1 MKLYNMFN
9 TQNSEN
15 QILLSG
21 TYFRPNKGMPSPP
34 PSGVSMKESRPIRDK
49 PVSYLQAGLGTAD
62 AIQVDA
68 SLPPKIF
75 FGGRAATTGN
85 ESAVR
90 RLACMLFTSMH
101 GQSSQ
106 CLS

>member
-9 TQNSEN
+9 NQNSEN
-15 QILLSG
+15 QILFSG

-49 PVSYLQAGLGTAD
+49 PVGYLQAGLGTAD

-68 SLPPKIF
+68 SLPPSGDDRK
-75 FGGRAATTGN
+75 
-85 ESAVR
+85 
-90 RLACMLFTSMH
+90 
-101 GQSSQ
+101 
-106 CLS
+106 